1 LKPLSS
7 SVVAEAAMPIL
18 FWDVETRS
26 ALDLGIAGAWRYASD
41 PSTEVLCVGFA
52 VDDGEPQIW
61 IPGKPIPEP
70 FVATA
75 GDSSWSAVAH
85 NYQFERAIA
94 TRILGPR
101 HRFANSTRATV
112 LLHDIGAG

>member
-1 LKPLSS
+1 
-7 SVVAEAAMPIL
+7 MPIL

-61 IPGKPIPEP
+61 IPGEARSQNRSSPPLVIL
-70 FVATA
+70 A
-75 GDSSWSAVAH
+75 GAQSRTIISSNA
-85 NYQFERAIA
+85 
-94 TRILGPR
+94 P
-101 HRFANSTRATV
+101 
-112 LLHDIGAG
+112 